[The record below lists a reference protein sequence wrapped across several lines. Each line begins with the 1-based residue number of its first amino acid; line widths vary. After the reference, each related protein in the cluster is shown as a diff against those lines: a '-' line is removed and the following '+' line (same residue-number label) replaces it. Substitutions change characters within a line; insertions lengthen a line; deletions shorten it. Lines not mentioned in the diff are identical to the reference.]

1 MREDGIGRE
10 LREALDEV
18 YRPAPALLGA
28 SMAAVRGERAEP
40 RRSRAAVVAAVLLA
54 LLVVAGLL
62 SVRAVLRPA
71 TAPATLAPGAS
82 LPAPVRQPVTHVDP
96 AAQVAWV
103 TVQAAGQPPVAVAV
117 APSGRVVAE
126 QPQPG
131 GSTGAAAIYG
141 TWRSPDGTRV
151 FTVDAAAVRSYS
163 ALDGSPG
170 RVYARQPG
178 EVVGDAF
185 SPDGRWLALLL
196 LDGGLSLEAIDLG
209 TGVHRALPVP
219 SDAGTAGP
227 AGAAWAA
234 GVPAFAPD
242 STSLYTV
249 TDWAGRTRLTAFS
262 LRGGELAQTGT
273 ATGGPAP
280 FPTCSGPGLLAKV
293 VLGGGT
299 LAAFCHADGAVWLFD
314 LGSLRSAGVV
324 HAQQPNPFW
333 LSPIFTP
340 DGRLLYLNDQVD
352 HTMQVVDLATR
363 RLLGPVATPT
373 AVGGRGPFAVLVPD
387 AYAGGVASTVPVS
400 PDGLLVYAA
409 GEQGVMVLR
418 LSDLEPVARLVPG
431 VSCSEVWV
439 SGDGKTLYVTEAE
452 TGPGP
457 GRLLVMRSDGSGLV
471 IVPLAGGPSGFV
483 AAEHG

>member
-1 MREDGIGRE
+1 VSEDGIGQE

-18 YRPAPALLGA
+18 YRPAPALLAA
-28 SMAAVRGERAEP
+28 SMAAVRGERSEP
-40 RRSRAAVVAAVLLA
+40 RRSRAAGLVAALLA

-62 SVRAVLRPA
+62 SLRAVLRPA
-71 TAPATLAPGAS
+71 AVPATRLPAES

-103 TVQAAGQPPVAVAV
+103 TVGAAGQAPTAVAI
-117 APSGRVVAE
+117 APSGRVVAG

-131 GSTGAAAIYG
+131 RSTGAAALYG
-141 TWRSPDGTRV
+141 TWRSPDGTSM
-151 FTVDAAAVRSYS
+151 FTVDATGVQSYS

-170 RVYARQPG
+170 RAYARQPG
-178 EVVGDAF
+178 EVIGDAF
-185 SPDGRWLALLL
+185 SPDARWLALLL
-196 LDGGLSLEAIDLG
+196 LNGGGLSLQAIDLG
-209 TGVHRALPVP
+209 TGASRSLPIP
-219 SDAGTAGP
+219 HAAGTAGP
-227 AGAAWAA
+227 TGGGAW

-242 STSLYTV
+242 STHLYAV

-262 LRGGELAQTGT
+262 LQGGELVQTGS

-280 FPTCSGPGLLAKV
+280 FPTCSGPGLLARV

-299 LAAFCHADGAVWLFD
+299 LAAFCHADGAVWFFD

-340 DGRLLYLNDQVD
+340 DGRLLYLSDQVD
-352 HTMQVVDLATR
+352 DTMQVVDLATR

-373 AVGGRGPFAVLVPD
+373 SVGGRGPFAFLAPD

-409 GEQGVMVLR
+409 GAWGVMVLR
-418 LSDLEPVARLVPG
+418 LSDLEPVARLASG

-439 SGDGKTLYVTEAE
+439 SGDGKTLYATVAQTS
-452 TGPGP
+452 PGP

-471 IVPLAGGPSGFV
+471 IVPLPAQPV
-483 AAEHG
+483 AFIAADHG